1 MFGFEN
7 GQLIIYYTNPL
18 VYVELGI
25 SLLFLLFANIFV
37 FRTIRRVVPKIFVII
52 SSIIALATL
61 LFGLH
66 YAWTITLAVM
76 VVSLVIIYNVNVGE
90 VRPFVSNTLSSK
102 TDKFSPFKKKS
113 KIAPIFDKEDLYD
126 KIEATVRA
134 LSKTS
139 TGGLIT
145 FERGTELTDYA
156 KSGTILNAPVSSE
169 LLVTIFYPGTRLHD
183 GAVIIRRN
191 MIYAAACYFDPIT
204 SGLTGKYGSRHRAAL
219 GISKATDSVTIVVS
233 EETGRVSL
241 AVNGELIH
249 VNLDEFRRL
258 FEEYMASETKEK

>member
-1 MFGFEN
+1 MIGFNTETS
-7 GQLIIYYTNPL
+7 QLIFTLNNPL
-18 VYVELGI
+18 VYIELGI
-25 SLLFLLFANIFV
+25 SLVFLLFANIFV
-37 FRTIRRVVPKIFVII
+37 FRTLKRALPKIFIVLA
-52 SSIIALATL
+52 SLIALASL
-61 LFGLH
+61 VFGLTFV
-66 YAWTITLAVM
+66 WTIVIASM
-76 VVSLVIIYNVNVGE
+76 IVSLVIIYNVNAGE
-90 VRPFVSNTLSSK
+90 VRPIVSNTLSNKS
-102 TDKFSPFKKKS
+102 DKLFHKRNR
-113 KIAPIFDKEDLYD
+113 IAPIFDKEELYD
-126 KIEATVRA
+126 KIEATVRS

-156 KSGTILNAPVSSE
+156 KSGTILNAPVSAE

-219 GISKATDSVTIVVS
+219 GISKVSDSVTIVVS

-241 AVNGELIH
+241 AVAGELIH
-249 VNLDEFRRL
+249 VNLDDFRRL
-258 FEEYMASETKEK
+258 FEEYMASEAKPE